1 MTENVEFIERVVR
14 LEEQVKRLETTALDA
29 QNQAGKALIR
39 MEDIKAVKVALPKT
53 DILSHK
59 FLKRAFAIWGHYFVA
74 QIIIVVT
81 FYVLIFCLVA
91 LFSSTL

>member
-1 MTENVEFIERVVR
+1 MTENMEFIERVVR
-14 LEEQVKRLETTALDA
+14 LEEQVKHLETTALDA

-39 MEDIKAVKVALPKT
+39 LEDIKAVKLTLPKT

-81 FYVLIFCLVA
+81 FYALIYCLVA
-91 LFSSTL
+91 LWSSTL